1 MRIVDAEPQLLK
13 DFIDEIE
20 VTVSKESQSY
30 TVHGGRHPILGK
42 VVAIESKEGDSLIV
56 EVDE

>member
-1 MRIVDAEPQLLK
+1 MRIVDAEPQLIK

-20 VTVSKESQSY
+20 VIAIKENPSLTVQA
-30 TVHGGRHPILGK
+30 GRHPVLGK
-42 VVAIESKEGDSLIV
+42 VVVIESKTGDSLIV

>member
-1 MRIVDAEPQLLK
+1 MRIVAAEPQLLK
-13 DFIDEIE
+13 DFIDEID
-20 VTVSKESQSY
+20 VSVCKESQSY

-42 VVAIESKEGDSLIV
+42 VVVIESKGGDSLIV